1 MAFVTRSIYF
11 KEGHLIDEVISLDF
25 LTQVAILNSILVP
38 FRMYLMEEFMPTLTI
53 KNVPTK
59 LLEHLKKSASEHHRS
74 LSGEVLFRLEQGL
87 SGYRVDPEAFL
98 VGTEALQ
105 KQINHPPLTEKILKS
120 AKEEGRP

>member
-1 MAFVTRSIYF
+1 
-11 KEGHLIDEVISLDF
+11 
-25 LTQVAILNSILVP
+25 
-38 FRMYLMEEFMPTLTI
+38 MPTLTI